1 MANWNLAGD
10 SNVKELFASLP
21 ATIFQK
27 ERWFADREHQKDL
40 ELVDSVQFTRNGFQ
54 DFYLTLN
61 LFQIRPF
68 PGYYYYLPFLIT
80 KIADGERGFLFEKK
94 GSFFYDAALTYEYVT
109 LIEELIEN
117 QTHIQA
123 SQGTYSFQSYR
134 NLSKPRLH
142 LLGSTSNTLLFV
154 TRDYLLKNYRRIY
167 PGVNPE
173 LKISAALTMAG
184 SGQIPEI
191 YGSISYWNSNE
202 YTLGIIMESVEN
214 YGTGWERWGRLAK
227 DLSIENERILQEE
240 AGLLGKAL
248 GVLHRDLALVARENG
263 EYGFF
268 EKADLEERID
278 NVLKNIQNNPTAP
291 GETETLVSKLTG
303 LKKELSRRKLGA
315 KFRIHGDLHLEQ
327 VIKTEGG
334 WRFLDFEG
342 EPLKPIPERENH
354 DSPLKDL
361 ASMLRSVSYRFSG
374 GAADCRE
381 IEGKV
386 GAALTEGYLDSCREI
401 GADFLP
407 EDGELQT
414 LLIFFQIE
422 RAVYEC
428 LYESKYRPDWL
439 WIPRKGLAG
448 LASNL

>member
-1 MANWNLAGD
+1 MANWNLAED
-10 SNVKELFASLP
+10 SSVKELFASLP

-27 ERWFADREHQKDL
+27 ERWFADREYQNEL

-54 DFYLTLN
+54 DFSLTLN

-80 KIADGERGFLFEKK
+80 KNLDGERAVLFEKK
-94 GSFFYDAALTYEYVT
+94 GSFFYDAALTCEYIT

-117 QTHIQA
+117 QALIQA
-123 SQGTYSFQSYR
+123 SQGNYSFQSYR

-142 LLGSTSNTLLFV
+142 LQGSTSNSLLFV

-173 LKISAALTMAG
+173 LKISVALTMVG

-191 YGSISYWNSNE
+191 YGSISYRNSSE

-214 YGTGWERWGRLAK
+214 CGTGWERWGRLLK

-248 GVLHRDLALVARENG
+248 GVLHRDLALIARKNG

-268 EKADLEERID
+268 EKADLEKRID
-278 NVLKNIQNNPTAP
+278 NVLDNLQNHPSPP
-291 GETETLVSKLTG
+291 GETEALVSKLTAI
-303 LKKELSRRKLGA
+303 KKGLSRRKLGA

-361 ASMLRSVSYRFSG
+361 ASMLRSISYRFSG
-374 GAADCRE
+374 GAATCRE
-381 IEGKV
+381 IEAKV

-401 GADFLP
+401 EADFLP
-407 EDGELQT
+407 ENGELQT

-448 LASNL
+448 LARSL